1 MHSFEDHMALFFHL
15 GDEEHAKSDLLFI
28 TPAEG
33 SRTVAGLASEA
44 HSSLPA
50 QPFFSAHQTRL
61 SKL

>member
-1 MHSFEDHMALFFHL
+1 MALFFHL
-15 GDEEHAKSDLLFI
+15 GDEEHAKADLLFR

-44 HSSLPA
+44 HSSLPV
-50 QPFFSAHQTRL
+50 QPFFSAQVPAQTRL